1 MISTIGIIYIIG
13 VIVSLI
19 LTILLYSYCSDH
31 KECVEVIEFTGF
43 GCLTLLSWIT
53 VVRLVYRYRKQIKEM
68 LSFKRNDN
76 TAV

>member
-68 LSFKRNDN
+68 LSFKRNDD
-76 TAV
+76 TTI

>member
-1 MISTIGIIYIIG
+1 MSTIGIIYIIG

-31 KECVEVIEFTGF
+31 KECVEVIEFTRF

>member
-53 VVRLVYRYRKQIKEM
+53 AVRLLYRYRKQIKEM

>member
-1 MISTIGIIYIIG
+1 MSTIGIIYIIG

-19 LTILLYSYCSDH
+19 FTILIYNYYGDD
-31 KECVEVIEFTGF
+31 KECVKVIEFTGF

-53 VVRLVYRYRKQIKEM
+53 VVRLVHRYRKQIKEM
-68 LSFKRNDN
+68 LSIKRNDN

>member
-1 MISTIGIIYIIG
+1 MISAIGIIYIIG
-13 VIVSLI
+13 VIISLI
-19 LTILLYSYCSDH
+19 FTILIYNYYGDD

-43 GCLTLLSWIT
+43 GCLILLSWIT

-68 LSFKRNDN
+68 LSFKKNDN

>member
-1 MISTIGIIYIIG
+1 MISTIGIIYISG

-19 LTILLYSYCSDH
+19 LTILLYSYCSDY
-31 KECVEVIEFTGF
+31 KECIEVIEFTKF
-43 GCLTLLSWIT
+43 GYLTLLSWIT

>member
-1 MISTIGIIYIIG
+1 MVSTIGIIYIIG

-19 LTILLYSYCSDH
+19 LTILIYNYYGDD
-31 KECVEVIEFTGF
+31 KECVEVIEFTRF

-53 VVRLVYRYRKQIKEM
+53 VVRLVYRYRKQIKGM

-76 TAV
+76 NTI

>member
-1 MISTIGIIYIIG
+1 MSTIGIIYIIG

-19 LTILLYSYCSDH
+19 FTILIYNYYGDD

-43 GCLTLLSWIT
+43 GLLTLLSWLT
-53 VVRLVYRYRKQIKEM
+53 VVRLLYRYRKQIKEM

>member
-1 MISTIGIIYIIG
+1 MSTIGIIYIIG

-19 LTILLYSYCSDH
+19 LTILIYNYYGDN

-43 GCLTLLSWIT
+43 GCLALLSWIT
-53 VVRLVYRYRKQIKEM
+53 VVRLLYRYRKQIKEM

>member
-1 MISTIGIIYIIG
+1 MSTIGIIYIIG

-19 LTILLYSYCSDH
+19 LTILIYNYYGDD

-43 GCLTLLSWIT
+43 GLLTLLSWIT
-53 VVRLVYRYRKQIKEM
+53 VVRLLYRYRKQIKEM

-76 TAV
+76 ITV

>member
-1 MISTIGIIYIIG
+1 MSTIGIIYIIG

-19 LTILLYSYCSDH
+19 LTILIYNYYGDE
-31 KECVEVIEFTGF
+31 KECVEVIEFTMFGF
-43 GCLTLLSWIT
+43 LTLLSWIT
-53 VVRLVYRYRKQIKEM
+53 VVRLLYRYRKQIKEM

>member
-53 VVRLVYRYRKQIKEM
+53 VVRLLYRYRKQIKEM

-76 TAV
+76 TTV

>member
-1 MISTIGIIYIIG
+1 MASTIGIIYIIG

>member
-1 MISTIGIIYIIG
+1 MASTIGIIYIIG

-53 VVRLVYRYRKQIKEM
+53 VVRLLYRYRKQIKEM
-68 LSFKRNDN
+68 LLFKRNDN
-76 TAV
+76 TTV

>member
-1 MISTIGIIYIIG
+1 MMSTIGIIYIIG

-19 LTILLYSYCSDH
+19 FTILLYSHCSDH

>member
-1 MISTIGIIYIIG
+1 MISAIGIIYIIG

-68 LSFKRNDN
+68 LSFKKNDN

>member
-1 MISTIGIIYIIG
+1 MSTIGIIYIIG

-19 LTILLYSYCSDH
+19 FTILIYNYYGDN

-53 VVRLVYRYRKQIKEM
+53 VVRLLYRYRKQIKEM
-68 LSFKRNDN
+68 LSFKKNDN
-76 TAV
+76 IAV

>member
-1 MISTIGIIYIIG
+1 MASTIGIIYIIG

-31 KECVEVIEFTGF
+31 KECVEVIEFTKF
-43 GCLTLLSWIT
+43 GYLTLLSWIT

>member
-1 MISTIGIIYIIG
+1 MASTIGIIYIIG

-19 LTILLYSYCSDH
+19 LTILLYNYCSDH

-53 VVRLVYRYRKQIKEM
+53 VVRLLYRYRKQIKEM
-68 LSFKRNDN
+68 LLFKRNDN
-76 TAV
+76 TTV

>member
-1 MISTIGIIYIIG
+1 MASTIGIIYIIG

-31 KECVEVIEFTGF
+31 KECIEVIEFTGF
-43 GCLTLLSWIT
+43 GLLTLLSWIT